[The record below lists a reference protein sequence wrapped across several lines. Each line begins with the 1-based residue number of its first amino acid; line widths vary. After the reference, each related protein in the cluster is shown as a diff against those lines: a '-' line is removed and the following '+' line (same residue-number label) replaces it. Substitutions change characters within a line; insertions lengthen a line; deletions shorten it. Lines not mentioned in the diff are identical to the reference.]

1 MELHVGL
8 EAGSVGVLLVTDWA
22 EVAAFVAVLV
32 LLPGQQA
39 GEAHPNNCRL
49 LVCVLISFT
58 DIFNEFQSFI
68 LFFKVNIISF

>member
-22 EVAAFVAVLV
+22 EVSAFVAVLV

-39 GEAHPNNCRL
+39 GEAHPSN
-49 LVCVLISFT
+49 
-58 DIFNEFQSFI
+58 
-68 LFFKVNIISF
+68 